1 MPKGYIIAHPVL
13 SNAEKFVSDYASKV
27 GAVIE
32 QYEGRFLVRGGQAA
46 YREGDAANLDVIVEF
61 PSFEKAKECVNS
73 PEYKN
78 IESGRKDNMT
88 GVFVVVEGV

>member
-1 MPKGYIIAHPVL
+1 MPTQSYLMQKNSYLIMHRKSV
-13 SNAEKFVSDYASKV
+13 
-27 GAVIE
+27 AVIE
-32 QYEGRFLVRGGQAA
+32 QYEGRFLVRGGEAA